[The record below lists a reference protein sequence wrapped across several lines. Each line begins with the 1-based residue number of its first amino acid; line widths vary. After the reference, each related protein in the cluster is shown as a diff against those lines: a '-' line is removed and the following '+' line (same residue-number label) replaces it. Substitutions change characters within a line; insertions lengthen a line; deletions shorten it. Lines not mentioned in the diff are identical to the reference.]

1 MQGFTVLF
9 LFLHS
14 DPLKRFSG
22 NQWQG
27 QPAKGLHT
35 RPENHFKGSEW
46 YDLFIASGQKQGLII
61 YYFHLY
67 DLGHQWG
74 IFTDLS

>member
-1 MQGFTVLF
+1 MNEDSLVALWAQIPGTGTV
-9 LFLHS
+9 HPVTGS
-14 DPLKRFSG
+14 A
-22 NQWQG
+22 NN
-27 QPAKGLHT
+27 GLHKRT
-35 RPENHFKGSEW
+35 ENRFKGSEC

-67 DLGHQWG
+67 DLRHQWG